1 MTDTYGIM
9 KPAEV
14 KERLADNRKWR
25 LEHYI
30 HSLLV
35 DRFGNLRRAIE
46 EANHEG
52 HPKTWVVSLGLSVE
66 EFVEMRKQ
74 LEKWGW
80 TEMMY
85 SQFTPLEENPG
96 KKYGITLHLEG
107 L

>member
-9 KPAEV
+9 RPEEV
-14 KERLADNRKWR
+14 KERLLTSKEWALDT
-25 LEHYI
+25 YI
-30 HSLLV
+30 HNILAARFTELRKTIEKSLH
-35 DRFGNLRRAIE
+35 GE
-46 EANHEG
+46 
-52 HPKTWVVSLGLSVE
+52 HPKTWDISLTLSVE
-66 EFVEMRKQ
+66 EFVEAKKQ
-74 LEKWGW
+74 LGKWGW